1 MEHNLGPM
9 RLLRGSDSTIFIGD
23 QTQVLQTMVLEVL
36 LVVICHLML
45 MEGM

>member
-1 MEHNLGPM
+1 M

-23 QTQVLQTMVLEVL
+23 QNPSATSQSRGTFGSYMPP
-36 LVVICHLML
+36 ML